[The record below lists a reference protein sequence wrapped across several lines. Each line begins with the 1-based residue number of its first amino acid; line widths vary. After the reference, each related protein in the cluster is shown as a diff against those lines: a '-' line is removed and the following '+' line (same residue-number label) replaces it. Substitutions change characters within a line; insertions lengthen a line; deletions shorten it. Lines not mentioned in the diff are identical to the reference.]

1 MKSIDKQ
8 LDESWSKLIKLITNN
23 KCEYCGSENHPNAH
37 HIYSRANKSV
47 RWLPDN
53 GVCLCA
59 KHHALSAQFSAHLT
73 PVEFTEWL
81 YKNKGENFMMT
92 LKIKANSI
100 GKYHKFE
107 KELILKSIKSEINR
121 YDKSHIL

>member
-1 MKSIDKQ
+1 MKNIDKR
-8 LDESWSKLIKLITNN
+8 LDEAWSELVKLRADY
-23 KCEYCGSENHPNAH
+23 KCEYCGIERTLNSH

-53 GVCLCA
+53 GICLCA
-59 KHHALSAQFSAHLT
+59 SHHALNSRFSAHLT

-81 YKNKGENFMMT
+81 YQVKGENFMLM

-100 GKYHKFE
+100 GKYHTFE
-107 KELILKSIKSEINR
+107 KELLLKELNKEILKLKSN
-121 YDKSHIL
+121 D